1 MPGMPTEVYVVLWSD
16 EEGAQ
21 CAVYE
26 DVLQASIDAELVGG
40 RVERRALHLAP
51 VAREGRFSR

>member
-1 MPGMPTEVYVVLWSD
+1 MPTELYVVLWTD

-26 DVLQASIDAELVGG
+26 DVLQAARDAELVGG
-40 RVERRALHLAP
+40 RVEVRTVHPAP